1 MLENLNGEVSVSRV
15 KGKDGDLWV
24 CYEPLSSGESKR
36 QTWKRIT
43 GLLTGVEMDV
53 YLGERYRSSELSEK
67 FRHISGR

>member
-24 CYEPLSSGESKR
+24 CYEPLGSNESKR
-36 QTWKRIT
+36 QLWKRIT
-43 GLLTGVEMDV
+43 GLLTGTEMDV
-53 YLGERYRSSELSEK
+53 YLGERYHSSELSEK

>member
-1 MLENLNGEVSVSRV
+1 MLENLNCEVSVSRV

-24 CYEPLSSGESKR
+24 CYEPLGSNESKR
-36 QTWKRIT
+36 QLWKRIT

-53 YLGERYRSSELSEK
+53 YLGERYHSSELSEK

>member
-24 CYEPLSSGESKR
+24 CYEPLGSSESKR
-36 QTWKRIT
+36 QLWKRIT

-53 YLGERYRSSELSEK
+53 YLGERYHSSELSEK

>member
-24 CYEPLSSGESKR
+24 CYEPLGSNESKR
-36 QTWKRIT
+36 QLWKRIT
-43 GLLTGVEMDV
+43 GLLTGAEMDV
-53 YLGERYRSSELSEK
+53 YLGERYHSSELSEK